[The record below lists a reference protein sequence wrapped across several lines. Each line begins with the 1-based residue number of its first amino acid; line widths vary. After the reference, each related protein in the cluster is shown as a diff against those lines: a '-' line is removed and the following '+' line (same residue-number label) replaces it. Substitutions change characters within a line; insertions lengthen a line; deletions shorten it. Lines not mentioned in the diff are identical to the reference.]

1 MSAPAWLLDAIHAT
15 ESACVP
21 TVLNPLNQPWE
32 QMVSPETHIN
42 KGVEINVP
50 NVPTVPKE
58 IGLPQDAGYVHANGS
73 SSIRDSKPASHAEL
87 QRERRRAKVMDML
100 EAAPGKERAI
110 YADTDSDSHN
120 VILTI
125 AVRACQQTCE
135 MLISKDKYDAFRL
148 MELIERLGAQNVH

>member
-21 TVLNPLNQPWE
+21 TVPNPINQPWE
-32 QMVSPETHIN
+32 QMAGPETHIN

-87 QRERRRAKVMDML
+87 QRERRCAKVLAML
-100 EAAPGKERAI
+100 EAAPGTR
-110 YADTDSDSHN
+110 YAVLVTDASTDP
-120 VILTI
+120 VVVAVGIREI
-125 AVRACQQTCE
+125 ATFE
-135 MLISKDKYDAFRL
+135 MEIPHKYYDGMVL
-148 MELIERLGAQNVH
+148 LELIKKHYGENYANT